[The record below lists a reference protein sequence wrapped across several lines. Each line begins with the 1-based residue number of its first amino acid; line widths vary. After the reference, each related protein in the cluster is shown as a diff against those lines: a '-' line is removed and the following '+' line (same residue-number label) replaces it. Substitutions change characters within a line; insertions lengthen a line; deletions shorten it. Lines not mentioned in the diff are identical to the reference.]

1 LPEKQVNRVN
11 VNRIK
16 ELTPRQEDQLVA
28 FCDEWLEMSLITG
41 PADFEAIT
49 PTLEEIYGRAKLPA
63 PTIWRC
69 ESPMMM
75 HLIVNLIARMNGRG
89 PQNARARL
97 MPKLT
102 GRVGKKLKNRLVDR
116 LHNQLRGNL
125 NQNLAT
131 RLWKVTLHSKI
142 HDSLRAYSNSIW
154 PHLSPTWCD
163 FTYLWPD
170 PLPPVSLQAGTID
183 KLLTHLE
190 ANCDIPL
197 AAKLTDEVS
206 KRTGSNFMDIDLTS
220 IFHLTDPYT
229 FRGSMDASWLAYFLF
244 PHQFMRKMHTK
255 DQLKQLDAFTVMARN
270 AFWWQPYEKV
280 CFVCDRPSEL
290 HFDERG
296 RFHNLD
302 GPALA
307 FTEGFALYLV
317 QGVRVPAAVVEQPES
332 ITVETID
339 AEPNAEVRRV
349 MIEQFGTTRFIIESG
364 AMPVH
369 RDKFG
374 TLYRREMAG
383 DEPLVMVKVMNDTR
397 EPDGSQR
404 EYWLRVPPTMQT
416 AHEAVAWTFDLNQGD
431 YTPLVET

>member
-1 LPEKQVNRVN
+1 VDK
-11 VNRIK
+11 IK
-16 ELTPRQEDQLVA
+16 ELTPAQEDQLVA
-28 FCDEWLEMSLITG
+28 FRDEWLQVSLATG
-41 PADFEAIT
+41 PPDIEAIT

-75 HLIVNLIARMNGRG
+75 HLIVNLVARMNGRG
-89 PQNARARL
+89 PQNDRARL
-97 MPKLT
+97 LPKLT
-102 GRVGKKLKNRLVDR
+102 SRVGKKLKNRLVDS
-116 LHNQLRGNL
+116 LHTKLRGNL
-125 NQNLAT
+125 HQNLAA
-131 RLWKVTLHSKI
+131 RLWKVSLHSKI
-142 HDSLRAYSNSIW
+142 HDSLRSYHLSIW

-170 PLPPVSLQAGTID
+170 PLPQVSLQAGKID
-183 KLLTHLE
+183 KLLTNLE
-190 ANCDIPL
+190 ANLDIAL
-197 AAKLTDEVS
+197 AAKLLEEVS
-206 KRTGSNFMDIDLTS
+206 KRVGSNFMDIDLTS
-220 IFHLTDPYT
+220 IFHLTDPNA

-244 PHQFMRKMHTK
+244 PHQCMRKMHTK
-255 DQLKQLDAFTVMARN
+255 DQLKQLDAFSVMARN

-290 HFDERG
+290 HFDVRG
-296 RFHNLD
+296 RFHDLD

-307 FTEGFALYLV
+307 FTEGFALYSV
-317 QGVRVPAAVVEQPES
+317 HGVRVPAAVVEQPGS

-339 AEPNAEVRRV
+339 AETNAEVRRV
-349 MIEQFGTTRFIIESG
+349 MIERFGTARFIIESG
-364 AMPVH
+364 AMPVQ
-369 RDKFG
+369 RDEFG

-383 DEPLVMVKVMNDTR
+383 DEPLVMVQVVNDTR

-416 AHEAVAWTFDLNQGD
+416 AHEAVAWTFDMNEDG